1 MLHQQLLLT
10 LHHGHFCNA
19 ACPWLYSFL
28 STRFPRKHIF
38 QRSSSSRTVQ
48 ARREKLLLLLTST
61 LDFLLNKKNY
71 ACNIAINDVAKLFA
85 EFLYGEDAVAQYIV
99 KYKSEATSSNNH
111 SQHRSVGVL
120 HGDEELAGSI
130 LNNKPGQQSGF
141 IICGVCN
148 GPVACRVKGDS
159 HVSLL
164 NASRRR
170 RSSAYAI
177 TLQCGHQFH
186 DECIVPV
193 LNETLRCPTCYHLE
207 IQ

>member
-1 MLHQQLLLT
+1 MLT
-10 LHHGHFCNA
+10 LQHGHFCNA

-28 STRFPRKHIF
+28 STGFPKKHIF

-71 ACNIAINDVAKLFA
+71 ACSIVTTDVAKLFA
-85 EFLYGEDAVAQYIV
+85 EFLYGKDAVAQYIIDI
-99 KYKSEATSSNNH
+99 SNDN
-111 SQHRSVGVL
+111 
-120 HGDEELAGSI
+120 
-130 LNNKPGQQSGF
+130 PGQQSGL

-148 GPVACRVKGDS
+148 GPVVCQVKGDS
-159 HVSLL
+159 HVSPV
-164 NASRRR
+164 NAGRRR
-170 RSSAYAI
+170 RYPVYAT

-193 LNETLRCPTCYHLE
+193 LNETLRCPKCYYLE
-207 IQ
+207 IR